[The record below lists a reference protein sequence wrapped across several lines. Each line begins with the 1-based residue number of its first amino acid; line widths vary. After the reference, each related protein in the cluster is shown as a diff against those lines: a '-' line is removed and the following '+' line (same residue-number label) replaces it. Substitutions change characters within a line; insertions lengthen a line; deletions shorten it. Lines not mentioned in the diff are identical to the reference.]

1 MDTLQNAPTSNKL
14 INYRPIAEIAVGL
27 MLGIAVCGIMPAG
40 GAAVLCI
47 MTACGAAGVVFALL
61 RHTRSALFAAS
72 VLVGILFAALRLP
85 TELPNGSYTVSGTVL
100 SAEYSDGETELILT
114 KSELHSS
121 SSAGIFRR
129 EGRVKIITEGYLNI
143 DVGDGVY
150 IPKVYLRGAAKADSS
165 ERSRFLKQLSEGITA
180 SGRLY
185 GGGLNDDG
193 STSVDEIGVVS
204 KHNLPVREALTSV
217 RSSIVRHIGRIF
229 GTDAGIDV
237 FHVLCLAGT
246 LSGEAHQFATSLDN
260 LLSLLYASLGI
271 IGVGG
276 GHRLDADRII
286 ATQAE
291 GSDMCH
297 RRGTAGIIE

>member
-85 TELPNGSYTVSGTVL
+85 TELPNGNYTVSGIVL

-121 SSAGIFRR
+121 ASAGIFHR

-185 GGGLNDDG
+185 GGGSNDDG
-193 STSVDEIGVVS
+193 STAVDEISVVS
-204 KHNLPVREALTSV
+204 KHNLPVRGACTRISSRHLITGHLTYFKTN
-217 RSSIVRHIGRIF
+217 SIFKKGLSIF
-229 GTDAGIDV
+229 LYLIIQHAQAIII
-237 FHVLCLAGT
+237 CT
-246 LSGEAHQFATSLDN
+246 LND
-260 LLSLLYASLGI
+260 
-271 IGVGG
+271 
-276 GHRLDADRII
+276 
-286 ATQAE
+286 
-291 GSDMCH
+291 
-297 RRGTAGIIE
+297 

>member
-1 MDTLQNAPTSNKL
+1 MDTPQNAPTSNKL

-61 RHTRSALFAAS
+61 RNTRSALFAAS

-85 TELPNGSYTVSGTVL
+85 TELPNGNYTVSGTVL

-121 SSAGIFRR
+121 ASAGIFRR

-180 SGRLY
+180 
-185 GGGLNDDG
+185 
-193 STSVDEIGVVS
+193 
-204 KHNLPVREALTSV
+204 
-217 RSSIVRHIGRIF
+217 
-229 GTDAGIDV
+229 
-237 FHVLCLAGT
+237 
-246 LSGEAHQFATSLDN
+246 
-260 LLSLLYASLGI
+260 
-271 IGVGG
+271 
-276 GHRLDADRII
+276 
-286 ATQAE
+286 
-291 GSDMCH
+291 
-297 RRGTAGIIE
+297 